1 MTAEKAKIIEKCNK
15 LIDSVELADD
25 EYINHYFR
33 SNGLPLDV
41 QKPLKNKYQLVFEW
55 LSL

>member
-41 QKPLKNKYQLVFEW
+41 QKPLKNKYQLVFE
-55 LSL
+55 